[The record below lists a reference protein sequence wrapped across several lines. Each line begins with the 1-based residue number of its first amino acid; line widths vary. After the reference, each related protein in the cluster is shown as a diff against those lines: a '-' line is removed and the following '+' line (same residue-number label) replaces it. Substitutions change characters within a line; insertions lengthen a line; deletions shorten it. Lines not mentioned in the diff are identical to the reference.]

1 MAAKRRPQPAP
12 DEDDADAKRAR
23 RTSGER
29 SYESDASKTAVPTI
43 RPSVSAASASLLS
56 SSSSS
61 LPIDSASLTSAVVTV
76 KESPSISS
84 PNYLSVANNGDINP
98 RENSF
103 LKSTRKAI
111 LSEESTTKSAST
123 VDAVICSVPTSSI
136 KSPKDKSTITMSKV
150 SYISPSILLFLF
162 IANLIAITYI
172 TTQRTW
178 QSLIHMKRETELY
191 RLNNELTAS
200 QNEVSILQVRLKA
213 LEQMWVT
220 DDNDEELDGLLG
232 SARLSNNQM
241 EVLTMD
247 ERKTWMEKIRILESE
262 KEYVLN
268 EFRKNLS
275 VSQELVKALKQ
286 CQIQDD

>member
-43 RPSVSAASASLLS
+43 RPSVSAASASLL

-123 VDAVICSVPTSSI
+123 VDVICSVPPTT
-136 KSPKDKSTITMSKV
+136 DKSTTTTMSKV
-150 SYISPSILLFLF
+150 SYIAPSILLFLF

-200 QNEVSILQVRLKA
+200 QNEVRILQVRLKA

-220 DDNDEELDGLLG
+220 DDNVEELDGLLG